1 LSRRDDRPFRIGVLV
16 ALPLAAFALFAAVA
30 LFARQQSEARI
41 RTAQFCRV
49 LKHQYAQQDLQLRQ
63 TRAFL
68 KTPGGREHT
77 VLNDYIRKV
86 SLPRL
91 ELDVRTRQ
99 PLPPA
104 CR

>member
-1 LSRRDDRPFRIGVLV
+1 LKRRDDRLFRIGVLV
-16 ALPLAAFALFAAVA
+16 ALPLAAFALFASVVLYANIQA
-30 LFARQQSEARI
+30 EAKS
-41 RTAQFCRV
+41 RTHQFCRV
-49 LKHQYAQQDLQLRQ
+49 LRHQYAQQDLQLRQ
-63 TRAFL
+63 TKAFL